1 MNQSIINTVIQVT
14 GRVQVSVI
22 IILAGLILSGC
33 DKKIPPEPLIRPV
46 LTQQIQLISNQNV
59 STYSGE
65 IKARYEMALGFRI
78 NGKIIER
85 FVEVGQ
91 VVEPGTLL
99 AQLDPE
105 DYQLKLMEA
114 EGGLSAASA
123 EKKKAASDLKR
134 YAKLRKDKVVSATE
148 YNDYSNTFNVAN
160 ARYKQAQARLELAK
174 NHTEYTQLYT
184 DKGGVIT
191 SLDMETGQVIVTG
204 KTVINLSLPK
214 EKEVVIAV
222 PENRLDELHHTDEII
237 ITLWANQKSHYTGK
251 IREISPSSDPVTRT
265 YTVKISLLDADTTVQ
280 LGMTATVT
288 LIQKKQDKIIR
299 LPSSAIFQK
308 NEQPAVWIYSPDT
321 TTVHLQPVQV
331 AEYQYDE
338 VLINTGLKE
347 GQIVV
352 VAGVHK
358 LHTDQKVRLL
368 QGKSL

>member
-1 MNQSIINTVIQVT
+1 MSQSNIEIATQRTGQVLI
-14 GRVQVSVI
+14 SVF
-22 IILAGLILSGC
+22 IILAGLVLSAC
-33 DKKIPPEPLIRPV
+33 NKKIPPEPLIRPV
-46 LTQQIQLISNQNV
+46 LTQQVQLISKRNA

-65 IKARYEMALGFRI
+65 IKARYETALGFRI

-99 AQLDPE
+99 ASLDPE
-105 DYQLKLMEA
+105 DYQLQLMVA
-114 EGGLSAASA
+114 EGGLLAAAA
-123 EKKKAASDLKR
+123 EKEKAASDLKR
-134 YAKLRKDKVVSATE
+134 YAKLHRDKLVSATE
-148 YNDYSNTFNVAN
+148 YNDYSNIFNVAD
-160 ARYKQAQARLELAK
+160 AHYKQAQARLEVAK
-174 NHTEYTQLYT
+174 NQTEYTQLHT

-191 SLDMETGQVIVTG
+191 SLDMEIGQVIVTG
-204 KTVINLSLPK
+204 QTVINLSTPK

-222 PENRLDELHHTDEII
+222 PENHLDQLRHTDEIK
-237 ITLWANQKSHYTGK
+237 ITLWANQDSSYKGK

-265 YTVKISLLDADTTVQ
+265 YTVKISLVEADTRVQ

-288 LIQKKQDKIIR
+288 IIQKKQGKIIR

-308 NEQPAVWIYSPDT
+308 NEQAAVWIYSPDT
-321 TTVHLQPVQV
+321 STVQLQTIQV

-352 VAGVHK
+352 IAGVHK
-358 LHTDQKVRLL
+358 LHTGQKVRLL
-368 QGKSL
+368 QGEAL